1 MSASQLPVAC
11 SLTEAEL
18 KGRRAA
24 LLERAGRAVLE
35 TKELEDG
42 FAYRFPEGDEWLA
55 ELAEVIRLE
64 RLCCPFLG
72 FRLSVG
78 PGGGPV
84 WLELT
89 GPPGT
94 KEFLSSLFS
103 G

>member
-11 SLTEAEL
+11 SLTEVEL
-18 KGRRAA
+18 RERRGL
-24 LLERAGRAVLE
+24 LLERAGRAILE
-35 TKELEDG
+35 SEELPDG
-42 FAYRFPEGDEWLA
+42 FAYRFPEGDEWLG

-64 RLCCPFLG
+64 RLCCPFLA
-72 FRLSVG
+72 FKLVVS

-94 KEFLSSLFS
+94 KEFLASLF

>member
-1 MSASQLPVAC
+1 M
-11 SLTEAEL
+11 
-18 KGRRAA
+18 

-35 TKELEDG
+35 SKELADG

-55 ELAEVIRLE
+55 ELAEVIKLE
-64 RLCCPFLG
+64 RRCCPFLS
-72 FRLSVG
+72 FNLSVG
-78 PGGGPV
+78 AGGGPV

-94 KEFLSSLFS
+94 KEFLSSLF